1 MSWYPPISSWAP
13 TSSGYT
19 SMSFTTQSES
29 VPLVDATKLA
39 MGWPLIFIGEV
50 KVSETKTRTSG
61 RLETSRWSSTSQFAH
76 GTLLAK
82 PMGWLGRP
90 LNGIGLA
97 GSETYSSKGEPS
109 DAAGA
114 VRLSLSPALRYSGVC
129 LTVQPLGHPEGHDGR
144 RRQVF
149 VPVSK

>member
-1 MSWYPPISSWAP
+1 MSWYPPIAACP
-13 TSSGYT
+13 AISSGYT

-61 RLETSRWSSTSQFAH
+61 RLETSRWSSTSQLAH

-82 PMGWLGRP
+82 PMGGLGRP

-97 GSETYSSKGEPS
+97 GAEIY
-109 DAAGA
+109 
-114 VRLSLSPALRYSGVC
+114 C
-129 LTVQPLGHPEGHDGR
+129 
-144 RRQVF
+144 
-149 VPVSK
+149 